1 MLQGENFLKLGIL
14 VFIITVLLPVTSKA
28 FYVDP
33 KEYGSPKGDICV
45 QCHKETSPG
54 IYNQWMQS
62 AMGQAGVNCYDCHK
76 AEKDDVDAFEHKE
89 MIAIVVSPKDCSR
102 CHEQEFKEFE
112 SSKHASAWDRLKTP
126 DDFLM
131 KTAWG
136 NKNDRKGCIP
146 CHGSVLKV
154 EKEGKLSPD
163 SWPNTGIGRVNPDG
177 SKGSCTACH
186 TRHIFSIEQAR
197 RPDSCS
203 KCHTGDQTGQIDVYY
218 GSKHGIMYKAFRDR
232 MNMDRRR
239 WLPGQDYFQGPTCVS
254 CHLGAIPPQMEILN
268 ADQRIE
274 QALRDVLK
282 SDAKEFKVLM
292 PPTKAKERYY
302 GATHDVG
309 SRLSWELKSTV
320 PKKNENWK
328 EKREMMQTVCKQ
340 CHGDHFIEQ
349 FYMQFDDIV
358 EKYNKRF
365 ALPARDIRQALI
377 EDEKLS
383 ERNYDD
389 KLDIIYWN
397 LLDKDGRKA
406 RYGAAMMNPDYVW
419 GKGMEEL
426 TVRFHS
432 EFLPEA
438 RRLMGRK
445 ADEIL
450 RKHDYDEP
458 ELKK

>member
-1 MLQGENFLKLGIL
+1 MLGEGKSKKAGLLL
-14 VFIITVLLPVTSKA
+14 MFIIIFLPAASGA

-33 KEYGSPKGDICV
+33 KEYGSPKGEICV
-45 QCHKETSPG
+45 QCHKETTPG

-76 AEKDDVDAFEHKE
+76 AEKGDVDAFEHKE
-89 MIAIVVSPKDCSR
+89 LIAIVVSPKDCSR
-102 CHEQEFKEFE
+102 CHEKEFKEFE
-112 SSKHASAWDRLKTP
+112 SSKHASAMDRLRTE
-126 DDFLM
+126 DNFFM
-131 KTAWG
+131 KAAWG
-136 NKNDRKGCIP
+136 NKNDRKGCTP

-163 SWPNTGIGRVNPDG
+163 SWPNTGIGRINPDK

-186 TRHIFSIEQAR
+186 TRHMFSIEQAR
-197 RPDSCS
+197 RPDSCG
-203 KCHTGDQTGQIDVYY
+203 KCHTGDQTGQIEVYY
-218 GSKHGIMYKAFRDR
+218 GSEHGAMYKAFRDR

-239 WLPGQDYFQGPTCVS
+239 WLPGQDYFQGPTCVT
-254 CHLGAIPPQMEILN
+254 CHMGAVPPQPEVLN
-268 ADQRIE
+268 ADERIE
-274 QALRDVLK
+274 QALRGVLK
-282 SDAKEFKVLM
+282 SDAKEFNVLL
-292 PPTKAKERYY
+292 PPTKVKEPYY

-309 SRLSWELKSTV
+309 SRLSWDLKSTIS
-320 PKKNENWK
+320 KKNQNWK

-349 FYMQFDDIV
+349 FYAQFDDTV

-365 ALPARDIRQALI
+365 ALPARDIRQVLI
-377 EDEKLS
+377 EDGKLS
-383 ERNYDD
+383 KKNYDD

-397 LLDKDGRKA
+397 LVDKDGRKA
-406 RYGAAMMNPDYVW
+406 KYGAAMINPDYVW

-426 TVRFHS
+426 VARFHT

-438 RRLMGRK
+438 RRLMGGK
-445 ADEIL
+445 VDELL
-450 RKHDYDEP
+450 RKHGYDDS